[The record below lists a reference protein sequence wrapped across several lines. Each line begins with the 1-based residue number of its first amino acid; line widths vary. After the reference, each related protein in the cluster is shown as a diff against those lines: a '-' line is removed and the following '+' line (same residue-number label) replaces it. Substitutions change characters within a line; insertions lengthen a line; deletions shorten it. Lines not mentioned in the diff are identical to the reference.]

1 MTSSTGK
8 HELPASPNPDH
19 LRKQAKARLAEMR
32 ARAPGARLGE
42 AQLVLAREYGFASW
56 AALQAE
62 AVRRAA
68 SPAGAIRRIRRA
80 PASLFP
86 FWRMAETEKDEAPER
101 FFRIGMAVQ
110 VGLLVTV
117 LAALGLVELAMA
129 QGLPFNRPL
138 TAHHHQAF

>member
-42 AQLVLAREYGFASW
+42 AQQVLAREYGFASW

-62 AVRRAA
+62 VARRAA
-68 SPAGAIRRIRRA
+68 SPAGAIRRIRRL
-80 PASLFP
+80 PAAILP
-86 FWRMAETEKDEAPER
+86 FWRMAEAEGDEAPER
-101 FFRIGMAVQ
+101 FFRIGMMVQ

-117 LAALGLVELAMA
+117 LAALGLIQLAMA

-138 TAHHHQAF
+138 AVHHRQAS